1 MSQKK
6 KICEM
11 QVKLLIKGFQE
22 LGILEKGKSIQ
33 YNYLN
38 PTAIGMSHH
47 LAAHLFSR
55 FGLECILWW
64 YRGVRGDQNLT

>member
-1 MSQKK
+1 
-6 KICEM
+6 M

-38 PTAIGMSHH
+38 PTAIGRSRH

-55 FGLECILWW
+55 FGLECIWWW
-64 YRGVRGDQNLT
+64 YRGPRGTKT